1 MLVYGGVALMLSM
14 LLIVA
19 GVTEYFRLKTIT
31 SNIEDI
37 LQSAVINTTIE
48 NYENVFS
55 SNREGYVSANL
66 YNDNLGRWEDIVDE
80 GDIYG
85 EIGKLL
91 GLKKEGGEEYVKY
104 SDEK

>member
-1 MLVYGGVALMLSM
+1 M
-14 LLIVA
+14 
-19 GVTEYFRLKTIT
+19 
-31 SNIEDI
+31 
-37 LQSAVINTTIE
+37 
-48 NYENVFS
+48 
-55 SNREGYVSANL
+55 

-104 SDEK
+104 SDEKIEYKISNLEVKIQSPLLQAGRENKFIAESTIDFEIPHAFAWEHLPPLKLKLKVRSEHMKMF

>member
-1 MLVYGGVALMLSM
+1 MIKIRKKSLKVKKEVCLYMGVALMLSM

-55 SNREGYVSANL
+55 
-66 YNDNLGRWEDIVDE
+66 
-80 GDIYG
+80 
-85 EIGKLL
+85 K
-91 GLKKEGGEEYVKY
+91 
-104 SDEK
+104 